1 VRLRVFLTSRPEVP
15 IRQRFNQISRIEHHD
30 CVLHNVSP
38 SIVDHDIS
46 IFLEHE
52 LRCIGE
58 ESAQDNGWP
67 GAEVIKTLVWRA
79 SGLFI
84 WAATA
89 CRFIRE
95 GLFAEER
102 LRTLLEGGAC
112 GAAAATP
119 EERLNRIYVI
129 VLQNSIHQGFTQQ
142 DKEMFYSILK
152 DILGSI
158 VALFSPLSVGSLSR
172 LTLIPE
178 QRVDL
183 MLKDLHAILDI
194 PKDHTHRLRL
204 HHPSFRDFLLDK
216 TRCSD
221 SNFWVD
227 GKQAHRTLAARC
239 IKLMSAFLK
248 QDICSVDSPGVLATG
263 IESSR
268 VEQYLPLDV
277 QYACL
282 YWVEH
287 LQKGGTPLQDNDQ
300 VHQFLKEHLLHWLEA
315 LGWMRR
321 VPDGIYAITSLESI
335 ALVRQLSSH
344 LSMTS

>member
-1 VRLRVFLTSRPEVP
+1 
-15 IRQRFNQISRIEHHD
+15 
-30 CVLHNVSP
+30 
-38 SIVDHDIS
+38 
-46 IFLEHE
+46 
-52 LRCIGE
+52 
-58 ESAQDNGWP
+58 
-67 GAEVIKTLVWRA
+67 VIKTLVSRA

-102 LRTLLEGGAC
+102 LYTLLEGSAC
-112 GAAAATP
+112 DDTP

-129 VLQNSIHQGFTQQ
+129 VLQNSIHPGFTQR
-142 DKEMFYSILK
+142 DKEMFYRIMK

-158 VALFSPLSVGSLSR
+158 IALFSPLSVGSLSR
-172 LTLIPE
+172 LILIPE

-183 MLKDLHAILDI
+183 MLKDFHAILDI
-194 PKDHTHRLRL
+194 PKDRTRQLRL
-204 HHPSFRDFLLDK
+204 HHPSFREFLLDK

-227 GKQAHRTLAARC
+227 GNQAHRTLADKC
-239 IKLMSAFLK
+239 IKLMSSSLK
-248 QDICSVDSPGVLATG
+248 QDICSVDSPGMLATDV
-263 IESSR
+263 ESDR
-268 VEQYLPLDV
+268 VEQYIPPDV

-282 YWVEH
+282 YWVDH
-287 LQKGGTPLQDNDQ
+287 LQKGGTQLQDNDQ
-300 VHQFLKEHLLHWLEA
+300 VHQFLQNHLLHWLEA

-335 ALVRQLSSH
+335 ALVS
-344 LSMTS
+344 